1 MAAYLSVALIKK
13 IIFVLRQAIKNL
25 YVCLFVNKMPKEII
39 MRNSGHHGWPTLEFI
54 FQKFFIDMTI
64 YM

>member
-13 IIFVLRQAIKNL
+13 NYFCFTTSNKKFI
-25 YVCLFVNKMPKEII
+25 CLFVNKMPKEII
-39 MRNSGHHGWPTLEFI
+39 MRNSGHHEWPTLEFI

-64 YM
+64 YI